1 MKTQFIHGKKE
12 IWKFS
17 LIFGPIMAIENL
29 KKHLILPLLVLIS
42 LFGYIHAKREP
53 ANKKVGAILSG
64 SQNTLYHFTFL
75 ASYYKPLKKIWK
87 FFLNFAQIMAIEN
100 LKKHLILPLLVLISL
115 FGYIHAKGEPAN
127 KKVGAILSGSQN
139 TIYHFYI
146 FG

>member
-1 MKTQFIHGKKE
+1 
-12 IWKFS
+12 
-17 LIFGPIMAIENL
+17 MAIENL

-64 SQNTLYHFTFL
+64 C
-75 ASYYKPLKKIWK
+75 
-87 FFLNFAQIMAIEN
+87 
-100 LKKHLILPLLVLISL
+100 
-115 FGYIHAKGEPAN
+115 
-127 KKVGAILSGSQN
+127 QN